1 MKLLKPK
8 IKDYPGRLIELEID
22 NADLDFAEAKDFA
35 KQKAKETGADP
46 MLLSWYQGK
55 TGESYPNL
63 ECGPGDK
70 PAWIVYAES
79 RGGDLTIDINEG
91 QYVFIYLSVQLPQNA
106 AREDGS
112 GHENM
117 HFFFIAQQKC
127 IKT

>member
-8 IKDYPGRLIELEID
+8 IEDYPGKLIKLKID

-35 KQKAKETGADP
+35 KQKAEETGADP

-70 PAWIVYAES
+70 PAWITYAES

-91 QYVFIYLSVQLPQNA
+91 QYVFIYLSIL
-106 AREDGS
+106 
-112 GHENM
+112 
-117 HFFFIAQQKC
+117 
-127 IKT
+127 